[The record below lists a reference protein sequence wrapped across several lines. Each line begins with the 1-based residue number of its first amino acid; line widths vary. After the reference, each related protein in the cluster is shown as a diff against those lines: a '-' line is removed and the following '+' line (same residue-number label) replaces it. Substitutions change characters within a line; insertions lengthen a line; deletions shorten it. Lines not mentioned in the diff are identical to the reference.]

1 MIIAVAFFFLQPIAK
16 GNCDLCIVFS
26 GLPHGPYWIL
36 PSLGCNQY
44 MYVHFNHG
52 HLVMEKSIVID
63 TSAKYA
69 LMGNLNQTHYLEEA
83 EMVDLEQIAEYKCMT
98 VLKIPQNDP
107 QAQYIL
113 GDSGTFLDFKVS
125 RRYCEGCSF

>member
-1 MIIAVAFFFLQPIAK
+1 
-16 GNCDLCIVFS
+16 
-26 GLPHGPYWIL
+26 
-36 PSLGCNQY
+36 
-44 MYVHFNHG
+44 
-52 HLVMEKSIVID
+52 MEKSIVID

-69 LMGNLNQTHYLEEA
+69 LMGNLNKTHYLEEA

-113 GDSGTFLDFKVS
+113 GDSGFFLDFKVS
-125 RRYCEGCSF
+125 RWREVFSF

>member
-1 MIIAVAFFFLQPIAK
+1 MGNTNCCFMIIAVAIAK

-69 LMGNLNQTHYLEEA
+69 LMGNLNQRHYLEEA

-107 QAQYIL
+107 QAQYIY
-113 GDSGTFLDFKVS
+113 T
-125 RRYCEGCSF
+125 Y

>member
-1 MIIAVAFFFLQPIAK
+1 MQ
-16 GNCDLCIVFS
+16 CIFIL

-44 MYVHFNHG
+44 MYVHFNKG
-52 HLVMEKSIVID
+52 YLVMEKSIVID
-63 TSAKYA
+63 TNAKFA
-69 LMGNLNQTHYLEEA
+69 LMGNLNQRHYLEEA

-107 QAQYIL
+107 QAQ
-113 GDSGTFLDFKVS
+113 
-125 RRYCEGCSF
+125 

>member
-1 MIIAVAFFFLQPIAK
+1 
-16 GNCDLCIVFS
+16 
-26 GLPHGPYWIL
+26 
-36 PSLGCNQY
+36 
-44 MYVHFNHG
+44 
-52 HLVMEKSIVID
+52 MEKSIVID
-63 TSAKYA
+63 TGAKYA
-69 LMGNLNQTHYLEEA
+69 LMGNLNQTHFLEEA

>member
-1 MIIAVAFFFLQPIAK
+1 
-16 GNCDLCIVFS
+16 
-26 GLPHGPYWIL
+26 
-36 PSLGCNQY
+36 
-44 MYVHFNHG
+44 
-52 HLVMEKSIVID
+52 MEKSIVID

-113 GDSGTFLDFKVS
+113 GDSGFFLDFKVS
-125 RRYCEGCSF
+125 RRYC